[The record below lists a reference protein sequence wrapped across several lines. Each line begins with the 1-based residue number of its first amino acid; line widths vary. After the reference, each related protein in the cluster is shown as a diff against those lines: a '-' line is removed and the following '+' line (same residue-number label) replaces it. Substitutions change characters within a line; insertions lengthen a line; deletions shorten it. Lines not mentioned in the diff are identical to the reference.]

1 MEGNLYFNQKWKV
14 LCFYILI
21 VTFFH
26 CSPSLIPNDK
36 NSSNSENPFLPFL
49 SVSLGTYLSP
59 SRFDVFAEKNIDWN
73 RFLGTWYEIK
83 RIDNPFQ
90 SGLTNVSAEYSLRED
105 GNIRVKNQ
113 GTSANGPITIE
124 GVALLPDPNLG
135 KLKVSFLYP
144 IFFGDYLILKVDRQG
159 YQTALIGGPESNF
172 LWIFAREKTIPQ
184 SIETEYILYAQ
195 TIGYDTNRLQ
205 KF

>member
-1 MEGNLYFNQKWKV
+1 MEGILPINQKWKQ
-14 LCFYILI
+14 LCFYTLVI
-21 VTFFH
+21 TFFQ
-26 CSPSLIPNDK
+26 CSPSFFPNEK
-36 NSSNSENPFLPFL
+36 NSSNLENPSLPL
-49 SVSLGTYLSP
+49 ISVSLGSYLSP
-59 SRFDVFAEKNIDWN
+59 SRFDAYAEKNIDWN
-73 RFLGTWYEIK
+73 RFLGTWIEIK

-113 GTSANGPITIE
+113 GISSNGPTTIE
-124 GVALLPDPNLG
+124 GIALLPDPNFG

-144 IFFGDYLILKVDRQG
+144 IFFGDYLILKIDRQG
-159 YQTALIGGPESNF
+159 YQSALIGGPESNF
-172 LWIFAREKTIPQ
+172 LWVFSREKTISQ

>member
-1 MEGNLYFNQKWKV
+1 MEGNLYFNQKLKV
-14 LCFYILI
+14 LCFNILI
-21 VTFFH
+21 VTFFQ
-26 CSPSLIPNDK
+26 CSPSLFPNDK
-36 NSSNSENPFLPFL
+36 NSSNSENPFLPLL

-59 SRFDVFAEKNIDWN
+59 SRFDAYAEKNIDWN
-73 RFLGTWYEIK
+73 RFLGTWFEIK

-172 LWIFAREKTIPQ
+172 LWIFAREKTISQ
-184 SIETEYILYAQ
+184 TIETEYILYAQ